1 MTIKEELALV
11 CKTKESVVKLSS
23 ENLKKYKAD
32 FYSQPFKKWQL
43 DLLWEYIW
51 GDISLKEIKKI
62 FRIGEQ
68 QMKNYKVKTKVSKN
82 FNDTKDNNKPYEVG
96 EPIVLDRARYEELLS
111 KGFVEEGNIIEEKP
125 KVSYKKEEE

>member
-1 MTIKEELALV
+1 
-11 CKTKESVVKLSS
+11 
-23 ENLKKYKAD
+23 
-32 FYSQPFKKWQL
+32 
-43 DLLWEYIW
+43 
-51 GDISLKEIKKI
+51 
-62 FRIGEQ
+62 
-68 QMKNYKVKTKVSKN
+68 MKNYKVKTKVSKN